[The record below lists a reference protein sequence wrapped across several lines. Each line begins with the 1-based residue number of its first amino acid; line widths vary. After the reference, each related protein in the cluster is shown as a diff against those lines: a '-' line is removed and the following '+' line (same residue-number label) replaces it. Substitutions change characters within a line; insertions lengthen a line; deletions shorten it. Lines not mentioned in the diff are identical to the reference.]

1 MKKTKILAIDVDK
14 SIIDYLNNDF
24 EVFEGTMGSKIDVS
38 KKSAKR
44 EDTKLLLNY
53 KFPENIQEYKV
64 VIQDMDMNNIIPFS
78 IEDNTRS
85 QIVGSKA
92 YYFISSY
99 PETIFDPRPFAS
111 YYLSRKLQIKAN
123 KPTIKILFQTNI
135 YSIEYRIKN
144 IADYYDNVDERHNN
158 YEHIENICTNNQV
171 CGTEV
176 IICDNRISHILF
188 DSMAEDCYYNQTYNI
203 PLVWKGEERVADD
216 RFIPLLT
223 NNAGQIISY
232 FFISENAVT
241 IMLPQ
246 CKNKLHLLEKVFT
259 EILFPH
265 YSEYFPTIDAA
276 SWRNHTEYF
285 LPNQQRLIQK
295 KEDLK
300 KQYEKDL
307 IAIECA
313 MKENEKRYS
322 FLHTLLTGSGKPLVD
337 AIIKYLNWLGF
348 TNVIDLDTIK
358 QDGDLLEEDIQIDM
372 GDEGLLIIEVK
383 GINGT
388 STDSECSQIHKIKFR
403 RCEERGRFDV
413 KALYIVNNERN
424 VEPKKRTIPP
434 FNDTQIKDAIN
445 DKRGLAYTWQLFN
458 LFFNIDNHFITK
470 EEARKRLLSY
480 GLIDFSPSNLI
491 LIGQPYKYYK
501 NNKIVCLDITNEEI
515 KPGDYFAY
523 IINDRLYKERIISI
537 QKNKLQVD
545 VTVSGKYGFEMQ
557 RAVPKGTIYLLKEKN
572 SKEID

>member
-1 MKKTKILAIDVDK
+1 
-14 SIIDYLNNDF
+14 
-24 EVFEGTMGSKIDVS
+24 MGNK
-38 KKSAKR
+38 A
-44 EDTKLLLNY
+44 
-53 KFPENIQEYKV
+53 
-64 VIQDMDMNNIIPFS
+64 
-78 IEDNTRS
+78 NTRN

-99 PETIFDPRPFAS
+99 PETIFDPRPYAS
-111 YYLSRKLQIKAN
+111 YYLSRKLQIKAD
-123 KPTIKILFQTNI
+123 KPTIKVLFQTNI

-144 IADYYDNVDERHNN
+144 IADYYDNGDERHNN
-158 YEHIENICTNNQV
+158 YEHIDNICTNNQV

-176 IICDNRISHILF
+176 KICDNRISHILF
-188 DSMAEDCYYNQTYNI
+188 DSVAEDCYYNQTYNI

-223 NNAGQIISY
+223 NNVGQIISY

-246 CKNKLHLLEKVFT
+246 CKNKLQLLKKVFE

-285 LPNQQRLIQK
+285 LPNQQRLIQE

-300 KQYEKDL
+300 KQYEKYL
-307 IAIECA
+307 IAIECE

-403 RCEERGRFDV
+403 RCEERRRFDV

-424 VEPKKRTIPP
+424 IEPKKRTIPP

-445 DKRGLAYTWQLFN
+445 DTNIKNKPYKTIVMKKIPKRESDKLITNNSFSKDISRNSIPNSLKSSFVKNENSNTIILKNKKDELFN
-458 LFFNIDNHFITK
+458 KILQIQNGKSRNELFNESYHNSMISEGSECHINQKSFEIKNNKQNKDEINKNI
-470 EEARKRLLSY
+470 
-480 GLIDFSPSNLI
+480 NLI
-491 LIGQPYKYYK
+491 SKKNTMKLSHISPNNILGKEIQNLNLLNGKKNNSSSNMNSNIIKSNNSYK
-501 NNKIVCLDITNEEI
+501 NNKFI
-515 KPGDYFAY
+515 KKKLTK
-523 IINDRLYKERIISI
+523 NSSLYRS
-537 QKNKLQVD
+537 
-545 VTVSGKYGFEMQ
+545 
-557 RAVPKGTIYLLKEKN
+557 LKEKL
-572 SKEID
+572 KD